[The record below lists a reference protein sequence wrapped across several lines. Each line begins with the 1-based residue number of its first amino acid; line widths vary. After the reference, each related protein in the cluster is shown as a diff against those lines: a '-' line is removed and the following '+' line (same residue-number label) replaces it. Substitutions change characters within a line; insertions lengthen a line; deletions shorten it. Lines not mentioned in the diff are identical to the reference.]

1 VNITIAPATSDDI
14 PTILGLIRELADYE
28 KLSQMVQATEESL
41 RRDLFGPRPFAEILI
56 GRLEGQ
62 AVGYA
67 LFFPSYSTFLAKP
80 GIYLEDVYVQPA
92 ARGVGVGKA
101 LFRAVAMVAHERG
114 CGRLEFSVLDWNQPS
129 IDFYRALGSEALEEW
144 TMYRL
149 TEDAIARLV
158 G

>member
-28 KLSQMVQATEESL
+28 KLSHMVQATEESL

-56 GRLEGQ
+56 GRLDGQ

-67 LFFPSYSTFLAKP
+67 LFFHSYSTFLAKP

-101 LFRAVAMVAHERG
+101 LFRAVATVAHERG